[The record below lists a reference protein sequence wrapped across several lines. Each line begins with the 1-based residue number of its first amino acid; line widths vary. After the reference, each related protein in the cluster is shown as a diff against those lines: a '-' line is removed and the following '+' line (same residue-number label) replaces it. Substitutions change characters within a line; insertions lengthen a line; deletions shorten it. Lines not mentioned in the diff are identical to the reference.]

1 MRKSIKMIALVM
13 IFLTSQFSHISHS
26 YANEETEE
34 LIHLVVLA
42 DISGSLQTS
51 DTKELQK
58 LIRELPTY
66 LNNDKLNRSKLS
78 IIAFSKEAIQ
88 ICDTKE
94 ARELKTTDGSKF
106 FRDCTNKIQSYRTD
120 NPERSNRPDFELIGQ
135 DTNQIKAFERGL
147 EAISNDP
154 ENYVPVFLLL
164 TDGALDPVGTKP
176 GSPEAEEEYKRGFID
191 IAPEMIEN
199 NVQLFI
205 FGFGNA
211 KASDLNT
218 WLGFSAERRAC
229 QETNP
234 DRVYL
239 NEENTTVSQLA
250 ISVNIAMEQ
259 VTCGESKEVIL
270 LEPSKPHLFDV
281 SDLWE
286 SVEIKINLNGVD
298 GVQPIVQDSAGNT
311 VVESN
316 FDEECED
323 AYIFCYQ
330 ELNPVKGVWSANTEV
345 FDDSK
350 AGSYKPLIP
359 LVIDFYGTF
368 YIESSCNLNTLKD
381 GVDECTLE
389 LLPTRSDATDL
400 SLAIEKAVFNA
411 QFSNSDREE
420 LIEFSNNQVTINA
433 FEGLVFQ
440 PGFNEMIL
448 QPVNDGL
455 KINSEYKDLQYKPTE
470 QWSYEVI
477 PATTTTTGPIEQE
490 VIVEEEGSF
499 PWVWVVGAFLL
510 LLALLVYLASRK
522 RFLPSGKIESYN
534 SLNHKIETIALID
547 KSKFEYFYVTMLD
560 DSVSIKKTDD
570 KKEANLI
577 LSSED
582 KIGVVGLFTNR
593 DEESNE
599 NSLRYSD
606 PENIVEETGFRDQEV
621 EIRLPNNNTIK
632 FIADPKEDDTLLDMD
647 IDDSDLELED

>member
-1 MRKSIKMIALVM
+1 MRKSIKIIALVM

-42 DISGSLQTS
+42 DISGSLKTV
-51 DTKELQK
+51 DTKELQQ
-58 LIRELPTY
+58 LIQNLPTY
-66 LNNDKLNRSKLS
+66 LNNDKLNNSKVS
-78 IIAFSKEAIQ
+78 IIAFATEAVQ
-88 ICDTKE
+88 ICETKQAKE
-94 ARELKTTDGSKF
+94 IRTLDGSNF
-106 FRDCTNKIQSYRTD
+106 FRDCTNKIQSSRTD
-120 NPERSNRPDFELIGQ
+120 NLERDNRVKGVEN
-135 DTNQIKAFERGL
+135 DTNQIKAFELGL
-147 EAISNDP
+147 EVISNDP

-164 TDGALDPVGTKP
+164 TDGALDPLDTGA
-176 GSPEAEEEYKRGFID
+176 GSPEANIEYERGYLN
-191 IAPEMIEN
+191 IAPLMIEN

-205 FGFGNA
+205 FGFGDA

-229 QETNP
+229 QEQNP
-234 DRVYL
+234 QRVYL
-239 NEENTTVSQLA
+239 NEENRTVSQLQA
-250 ISVNIAMEQ
+250 SISTAMKQ

-311 VVESN
+311 VVEIN

-345 FDDSK
+345 FDENK

-381 GVDECTLE
+381 GVDQCTLE

-400 SLAIEKAVFNA
+400 SLAIDKAVFSA

-440 PGFNEMIL
+440 SGFNEMIL

-490 VIVEEEGSF
+490 VIVEKGSF
-499 PWVWVVGAFLL
+499 PWVLIVGASLL

-547 KSKFEYFYVTMLD
+547 KSKFEYFYVTMQE
-560 DSVSIKKTDD
+560 DSASIKETDD

-582 KIGVVGLFTNR
+582 KIGLVGLFTNR

-599 NSLRYSD
+599 NSLRYFD
-606 PENIVEETGFRDQEV
+606 PENIVEETGFREQEV
-621 EIRLPNNNTIK
+621 EIILPNNNTIK
-632 FIADPKEDDTLLDMD
+632 FIADPPEVEYNPLDMES
-647 IDDSDLELED
+647 DDSDLELED

>member
-1 MRKSIKMIALVM
+1 MRKSIKIIALVM

-42 DISGSLQTS
+42 DISLSLQTV
-51 DTKELQK
+51 DTKELQQ
-58 LIRELPTY
+58 LIQNLPTY
-66 LNNDKLNRSKLS
+66 LNNDKLNNSKVS
-78 IIAFSKEAIQ
+78 IIAFATEAVQ
-88 ICDTKE
+88 ICETKQAKE
-94 ARELKTTDGSKF
+94 IKTLDGSNF
-106 FRDCTNKIQSYRTD
+106 FRDCTNKIQSSRSD
-120 NPERSNRPDFELIGQ
+120 NLERDNRVEGVGK

-147 EAISNDP
+147 EVISNDE

-164 TDGALDPVGTKP
+164 TDGELDPLDTGA
-176 GSPEAEEEYKRGFID
+176 GSPEANNEYERGYLN
-191 IAPEMIEN
+191 IAPVMIEN

-211 KASDLNT
+211 KASALNT

-229 QETNP
+229 QEQNP
-234 DRVYL
+234 QRVYL
-239 NEENTTVSQLA
+239 NEENRTVSQLQA
-250 ISVNIAMEQ
+250 GISTAMKQ
-259 VTCGESKEVIL
+259 VTCGESKDVIL

-298 GVQPIVQDSAGNT
+298 GVQPIVQDSAGNA

-345 FDDSK
+345 FDENK

-381 GVDECTLE
+381 GVDQCKLE

-400 SLAIEKAVFNA
+400 SLAVDKAVFNA

-420 LIEFSNNQVTINA
+420 LIEFSNNQLTINA

-477 PATTTTTGPIEQE
+477 PVTTTTTGLIEE
-490 VIVEEEGSF
+490 EIITEEEGSF
-499 PWVWVVGAFLL
+499 PWVLVIGILLL
-510 LLALLVYLASRK
+510 LLALLAYLASRK
-522 RFLPSGKIESYN
+522 RFLPGGKIESYN
-534 SLNHKIETIALID
+534 SLNQKIDTITLID
-547 KSKFEYFYVTMLD
+547 KSKFEYFYVTMPD
-560 DSVSIKKTDD
+560 DSISIKRTDD

-577 LSSED
+577 LSSEE
-582 KIGVVGLFTNR
+582 KTGVVGFFTNR

-599 NSLRYSD
+599 ISLKYID
-606 PENIVEETGFRDQEV
+606 AENTHQEQGFREEEV
-621 EIRLPNNNTIK
+621 EIRLPNNNKIK
-632 FIADPKEDDTLLDMD
+632 FIAEPIDDEYNSLDMD
-647 IDDSDLELED
+647 DDNFDLEFED

>member
-1 MRKSIKMIALVM
+1 MRKSIKIIALVM

-42 DISGSLQTS
+42 DISLSLQTV
-51 DTKELQK
+51 DTKELQQ
-58 LIRELPTY
+58 LIQNLPTY
-66 LNNDKLNRSKLS
+66 LNNDKLNKSKVS
-78 IIAFSKEAIQ
+78 IIAFATEAVQ
-88 ICDTKE
+88 ICETKQAKE
-94 ARELKTTDGSKF
+94 IKTLDGSNF
-106 FRDCTNKIQSYRTD
+106 FRDCTNKIQSSRSD
-120 NPERSNRPDFELIGQ
+120 NLERDNRVEGVGK

-147 EAISNDP
+147 EVISNDE

-164 TDGALDPVGTKP
+164 TDGELDPLDTGA
-176 GSPEAEEEYKRGFID
+176 GSLEANIEYERGYLN
-191 IAPEMIEN
+191 IAPVMIEN

-211 KASDLNT
+211 KASALNT

-229 QETNP
+229 QEQNP
-234 DRVYL
+234 QRVYL
-239 NEENTTVSQLA
+239 NEENRTVSQLQA
-250 ISVNIAMEQ
+250 GISTAMKQ
-259 VTCGESKEVIL
+259 VTCGESKDVIL

-298 GVQPIVQDSAGNT
+298 GVQPIVQDSAGNA

-345 FDDSK
+345 FDENK

-381 GVDECTLE
+381 GVDQCKLE

-400 SLAIEKAVFNA
+400 SLAVDKAVFNA

-420 LIEFSNNQVTINA
+420 LIEFSNNQLTINA

-477 PATTTTTGPIEQE
+477 PVTTTTTGLIEE
-490 VIVEEEGSF
+490 EIITEEEGSF
-499 PWVWVVGAFLL
+499 PWVLVIGILLL
-510 LLALLVYLASRK
+510 LLALLAYLASRK
-522 RFLPSGKIESYN
+522 RFLPGGKIESYN
-534 SLNHKIETIALID
+534 SLNQKIDTITLID
-547 KSKFEYFYVTMLD
+547 KSKFEYFYVTMPD
-560 DSVSIKKTDD
+560 DSISIKRTDD

-577 LSSED
+577 LSSEE
-582 KIGVVGLFTNR
+582 KTGVVGFFTNR

-599 NSLRYSD
+599 ISLKYID
-606 PENIVEETGFRDQEV
+606 AENTHQEQGFREEEV
-621 EIRLPNNNTIK
+621 EIRLPNNNKIK
-632 FIADPKEDDTLLDMD
+632 FIAEPIDDEYNSLDMD
-647 IDDSDLELED
+647 DDNFDLEFED

>member
-1 MRKSIKMIALVM
+1 MRKSIKIIALVM

-42 DISGSLQTS
+42 DISLSLQTV
-51 DTKELQK
+51 DTKELQQ
-58 LIRELPTY
+58 LIQNLPTY
-66 LNNDKLNRSKLS
+66 LNNDKLNNSKVS
-78 IIAFSKEAIQ
+78 IIAFATEAVQ
-88 ICDTKE
+88 ICETKQAKE
-94 ARELKTTDGSKF
+94 IKTLDGSNF
-106 FRDCTNKIQSYRTD
+106 FRDCTNKIQSSRSD
-120 NPERSNRPDFELIGQ
+120 NLERDNRVEGVGK

-147 EAISNDP
+147 EVISNDE

-164 TDGALDPVGTKP
+164 TDGELDPLDTGA
-176 GSPEAEEEYKRGFID
+176 GSPEANNEYERGYLN
-191 IAPEMIEN
+191 IAPVMIEN

-211 KASDLNT
+211 KASALNT

-229 QETNP
+229 QEQNP
-234 DRVYL
+234 QRVYL
-239 NEENTTVSQLA
+239 NEENRTVSQLQA
-250 ISVNIAMEQ
+250 GISTAMKQ
-259 VTCGESKEVIL
+259 VTCGESKDVIL

-298 GVQPIVQDSAGNT
+298 GVQPIVQDSAGNA

-345 FDDSK
+345 FDENK

-381 GVDECTLE
+381 GVDQCKLE

-400 SLAIEKAVFNA
+400 SLAIEKAIFNA

-420 LIEFSNNQVTINA
+420 LIEFSNNQLTINA

-477 PATTTTTGPIEQE
+477 PVTTTTTGLIEE
-490 VIVEEEGSF
+490 EIITEEEGSF
-499 PWVWVVGAFLL
+499 PWVLVIGILLL
-510 LLALLVYLASRK
+510 LLALLAYLASRK
-522 RFLPSGKIESYN
+522 RFLPGGKIESYN
-534 SLNHKIETIALID
+534 SLNQKIDTITLID
-547 KSKFEYFYVTMLD
+547 KSKFEYFYVTMPD
-560 DSVSIKKTDD
+560 DSISIKRTDD

-577 LSSED
+577 LSSEE
-582 KIGVVGLFTNR
+582 KTGVVGFFTNR

-599 NSLRYSD
+599 ISLKYID
-606 PENIVEETGFRDQEV
+606 AENTHQEQGFREEEV
-621 EIRLPNNNTIK
+621 EIRLPNNNKIK
-632 FIADPKEDDTLLDMD
+632 FIAEPIDDEYNSLDMD
-647 IDDSDLELED
+647 DDNFDLEFED

>member
-1 MRKSIKMIALVM
+1 MRKSIEIIAVIM
-13 IFLTSQFSHISHS
+13 IFLISQFSHISHS

-42 DISGSLQTS
+42 DISGSLQTV
-51 DTKELQK
+51 DTKELQQ
-58 LIRELPTY
+58 LIQNLPTY
-66 LNNDKLNRSKLS
+66 LNNDKLNKSKVS
-78 IIAFSKEAIQ
+78 IIAFATEAVQ
-88 ICDTKE
+88 ICETKQAKE
-94 ARELKTTDGSKF
+94 IKTLDGSNF
-106 FRDCTNKIQSYRTD
+106 FRDCTNKIQSLRSD
-120 NPERSNRPDFELIGQ
+120 NLERDNRVKGVGN

-147 EAISNDP
+147 EVISKDQ

-164 TDGALDPVGTKP
+164 TDGELDPLDTGA
-176 GSPEAEEEYKRGFID
+176 GSPEANIEYERGYLN
-191 IAPEMIEN
+191 IAPVMIEN

-205 FGFGNA
+205 FGFGDA

-229 QETNP
+229 QEQNP
-234 DRVYL
+234 QRVYL
-239 NEENTTVSQLA
+239 NEENRTVSQLQA
-250 ISVNIAMEQ
+250 SISTAMKQ
-259 VTCGESKEVIL
+259 VTCGESKDVTL
-270 LEPSKPHLFDV
+270 LEPGKPHLFDV

-298 GVQPIVQDSAGNT
+298 GVQPIVQDSAGKA

-345 FDDSK
+345 FDENK
-350 AGSYKPLIP
+350 TGSYKPLIP

-381 GVDECTLE
+381 GVDQYTLE
-389 LLPTRSDATDL
+389 LLPTRFDATDL

-411 QFSNSDREE
+411 KFSNSDREE

-477 PATTTTTGPIEQE
+477 QATTTTGPTEQE

-499 PWVWVVGAFLL
+499 PWVLVLGASLF
-510 LLALLVYLASRK
+510 LLALLAYLASKK
-522 RFLPSGKIESYN
+522 RFLPGGKIESYN

-547 KSKFEYFYVTMLD
+547 KSKFEYFYVTMQD

-599 NSLRYSD
+599 NSLRYFD
-606 PENIVEETGFRDQEV
+606 PENIVEDTGYREQEV

-632 FIADPKEDDTLLDMD
+632 FIADPIEVEYNPLDMD
-647 IDDSDLELED
+647 SVDSDLELED

>member
-1 MRKSIKMIALVM
+1 M
-13 IFLTSQFSHISHS
+13 IFLTSQFLHISYS

-34 LIHLVVLA
+34 LLHLVVLA
-42 DISGSLQTS
+42 DISGSLQTT
-51 DTKELQK
+51 DTKELQQ
-58 LIRELPTY
+58 LIQNLPTY
-66 LNNDKLNRSKLS
+66 LNNDKLNNSKVS
-78 IIAFSKEAIQ
+78 IIAFATEAVQ
-88 ICDTKE
+88 ICETKQAKE
-94 ARELKTTDGSKF
+94 IKTLDGSNF
-106 FRDCTNKIQSYRTD
+106 FRDCTNKIQSLRSD
-120 NPERSNRPDFELIGQ
+120 NLEKDNRVKGVGN

-147 EAISNDP
+147 EVISNDP

-164 TDGALDPVGTKP
+164 TDGQLDPLDTGA
-176 GSPEAEEEYKRGFID
+176 GSPEANIEYERGYLD
-191 IAPEMIEN
+191 IAPVMIEN

-205 FGFGNA
+205 FGFGDA

-229 QETNP
+229 QEQNP
-234 DRVYL
+234 QRVYL
-239 NEENTTVSQLA
+239 NEENRTVSQLQA
-250 ISVNIAMEQ
+250 GISTAMKQ
-259 VTCGESKEVIL
+259 VTCGESKDVTL
-270 LEPSKPHLFDV
+270 LEPGKLHLFDV

-298 GVQPIVQDSAGNT
+298 GVQPIVQDSAGNA

-345 FDDSK
+345 FDENK

-381 GVDECTLE
+381 GVDQCTLE

-440 PGFNEMIL
+440 TGFNEMIL

-455 KINSEYKDLQYKPTE
+455 QINSEYKDLQYKPTE

-477 PATTTTTGPIEQE
+477 PATTTGPIEQE
-490 VIVEEEGSF
+490 VIAEEEGSF

-547 KSKFEYFYVTMLD
+547 KSKFEYFYVTILD

-599 NSLRYSD
+599 NSLRYFD
-606 PENIVEETGFRDQEV
+606 PENIVEETGFREQEV

-632 FIADPKEDDTLLDMD
+632 FIADPIELEYNLIDMD
-647 IDDSDLELED
+647 SDDPELELED

>member
-1 MRKSIKMIALVM
+1 MRKSIKIIALVM

-42 DISGSLQTS
+42 DISGSLQTV
-51 DTKELQK
+51 DTKELQQ
-58 LIRELPTY
+58 LIQNLPTY
-66 LNNDKLNRSKLS
+66 LNNDKLNKSKVS
-78 IIAFSKEAIQ
+78 IIAFATEAVQ
-88 ICDTKE
+88 ICETKQAKE
-94 ARELKTTDGSKF
+94 IKTLDGSNF
-106 FRDCTNKIQSYRTD
+106 FRDCTNKIQSLRSD
-120 NPERSNRPDFELIGQ
+120 NLERDNRVKGVGN

-147 EAISNDP
+147 EVISNDQ

-164 TDGALDPVGTKP
+164 TDGELDPLDTGA
-176 GSPEAEEEYKRGFID
+176 GSLEANIEYERGYLN
-191 IAPEMIEN
+191 IAPVMIEN

-205 FGFGNA
+205 FGFGDA

-229 QETNP
+229 QEQNP
-234 DRVYL
+234 QRVYL
-239 NEENTTVSQLA
+239 NEENRTVSQLQGS
-250 ISVNIAMEQ
+250 ISTAMKQ
-259 VTCGESKEVIL
+259 VTCGESKDVTL
-270 LEPSKPHLFDV
+270 LEPGKPHLFDV

-298 GVQPIVQDSAGNT
+298 GVQPIVQDSAGNA

-345 FDDSK
+345 FDENK

-381 GVDECTLE
+381 GVDQCTLE

-400 SLAIEKAVFNA
+400 SLAIEKAIFNA

-477 PATTTTTGPIEQE
+477 PVTTTTTGLIEEEIITE
-490 VIVEEEGSF
+490 VEGSF
-499 PWVWVVGAFLL
+499 PWVLVIGILLL
-510 LLALLVYLASRK
+510 LLALLAYLASRK
-522 RFLPSGKIESYN
+522 RFLPGGKIESYN
-534 SLNHKIETIALID
+534 SLNQKIDTITLID
-547 KSKFEYFYVTMLD
+547 KSKFEYFYVTMPD
-560 DSVSIKKTDD
+560 DSISIKRTDD

-577 LSSED
+577 LSSEE
-582 KIGVVGLFTNR
+582 KTGVVGFFTNR

-599 NSLRYSD
+599 ISLKYID
-606 PENIVEETGFRDQEV
+606 AENTHQEQGFREEEV
-621 EIRLPNNNTIK
+621 EIRLPNNNKIK
-632 FIADPKEDDTLLDMD
+632 FIADPIDDEYNSLDMD
-647 IDDSDLELED
+647 DDNFDLEFED